1 MRNSLAAAV
10 FAIGAVGACSSACV
24 DIVGANLDNKYVE
37 REEKRFTTHGKPEVA
52 LSTFDGS
59 IEIRSWDKA
68 EVEVIVEKRGADKSA
83 ISEIEILSEQSGNRI
98 SVDARIPESHRFGV
112 HFGRSPSAKLIVTLP
127 PSSDVL
133 AKSGDGSVDI
143 DGVTGRVELRSGDGS
158 IRARQLAGDVT
169 VHTGDGS
176 IALDG
181 KFSTLNAH
189 SGDGSITIHAA
200 AGSSAGGDWQVTTGD
215 GSVTLEIP
223 DGFNGELDAHTGDG
237 RVHVNDVVV
246 SNVLGELERNT
257 VRGRLGSG
265 GHAVRVRTGDGSII
279 LRKS

>member
-1 MRNSLAAAV
+1 MRKAIAAAILA
-10 FAIGAVGACSSACV
+10 FGACTAACV

-37 REEKRFTTHGKPEVA
+37 REEKRFTTQARPEVV

-59 IEIRSWDKA
+59 IEVRSWDKA
-68 EVEVIVEKRGADKSA
+68 EVEVIIEKRGADKSVT
-83 ISEIEILSEQSGNRI
+83 SEIETQAEQSGNRI
-98 SVDARIPESHRFGV
+98 TVDARIPKGHSFGF
-112 HFGRSPSAKLIVTLP
+112 HFGRSPSAKLIVTVP
-127 PSSDVL
+127 TSSNVV
-133 AKSGDGSVDI
+133 AKSGDGSVDVE
-143 DGVTGRVELRSGDGS
+143 GVTGRVELRSGDGS

-169 VHTGDGS
+169 AHTGDGS

-181 KFSTLNAH
+181 KFSALNAH
-189 SGDGSITIHAA
+189 SGDGSIKIHAA
-200 AGSSAGGDWQVTTGD
+200 DGSSAGGDWEVTTGD

-237 RVHVNDVVV
+237 RVRVNDVVV
-246 SNVLGELERNT
+246 SNVTGEVERNT

-265 GHAVRVRTGDGSII
+265 GHAVRVRTGDGSIT